1 MSLTT
6 KVLLALVAGFGVGL
20 ALAAW
25 DAPASQTL
33 IRVIEP
39 IGTIFI
45 NAIRMT
51 VIPLVV
57 SNLIVGV
64 TSTPDPR
71 VVGRMGARAL
81 VFFVVVV
88 GIAAAVE
95 SLRAGAAASGATAA
109 ESAKSFP
116 TFGESLIGLVPANPI
131 KAAADQWRRSVAGLH
146 VFHTG
151 AVALPNDGWCRW
163 PR

>member
-1 MSLTT
+1 MRHLWRMSLTLR
-6 KVLLALVAGFGVGL
+6 VLLALIAGL
-20 ALAAW
+20 ALG
-25 DAPASQTL
+25 L
-33 IRVIEP
+33 
-39 IGTIFI
+39 
-45 NAIRMT
+45 
-51 VIPLVV
+51 PLAV

-71 VVGRMGARAL
+71 VVGRIGARAL

-88 GIAAAVE
+88 GIAAAFGVLLGAPLLALLPLAPAAVE